1 MEGELFGEPFIKY
14 NNPGNNTMISPK
26 LAMLTALMAA
36 TSMGAFAVP
45 ALAQD
50 ITVEQERGD
59 NVNSQFIAQSNE
71 ACTNTV
77 LASEDDEGDQ
87 SVYAEQKNKCEVY
100 QSNSASQYANINDFS
115 GTFNEA
121 FVEQFNDDEE

>member
-26 LAMLTALMAA
+26 LVALTALMAA

-50 ITVEQERGD
+50 ITVSQSRGD
-59 NVNSQFIAQSNE
+59 NINDQFIAQSNE

-77 LASEDDEGDQ
+77 VASEDDDGDQ
-87 SVYAEQKNKCEVY
+87 NVYADQSNKCKVY
-100 QSNSASQYANINDFS
+100 QSNYASQYANIDDFS
-115 GTFNEA
+115 DTFNTA
-121 FVEQFNDDEE
+121 FVTQEEDD

>member
-26 LAMLTALMAA
+26 LVALTALMAA

-50 ITVEQERGD
+50 ITVSQSRGD
-59 NVNSQFIAQSNE
+59 NINSQFIAQSNE

-77 LASEDDEGDQ
+77 VASEDDDGDQ
-87 SVYAEQKNKCEVY
+87 NVEAY
-100 QSNSASQYANINDFS
+100 QSNKQLCLTIC
-115 GTFNEA
+115 EH
-121 FVEQFNDDEE
+121 

>member
-26 LAMLTALMAA
+26 LVALTALMAA

-50 ITVEQERGD
+50 ITVSQSRGD
-59 NVNSQFIAQSNE
+59 NINDQFIAQSNE

-77 LASEDDEGDQ
+77 VASEDDDGDQ
-87 SVYAEQKNKCEVY
+87 NVEAYQSNKCKVY
-100 QSNSASQYANINDFS
+100 QSNYAEQYANINDNSITSNFAS
-115 GTFNEA
+115 IFQGE
-121 FVEQFNDDEE
+121 DD

>member
-26 LAMLTALMAA
+26 LVALTALMAA

-45 ALAQD
+45 ALAQE
-50 ITVEQERGD
+50 ITVSQSRGD
-59 NVNSQFIAQSNE
+59 NINSQFIAQSNE

-77 LASEDDEGDQ
+77 VASEDDDGDQ
-87 SVYAEQKNKCEVY
+87 NVYADQSNKCKVY
-100 QSNSASQYANINDFS
+100 QSNSAYQSANINDNSFTS
-115 GTFNEA
+115 NFASIFQGE
-121 FVEQFNDDEE
+121 DD

>member
-14 NNPGNNTMISPK
+14 HNPGNNTMISPK
-26 LAMLTALMAA
+26 LVALTALMAA

-50 ITVEQERGD
+50 ITVSQSRGD
-59 NVNSQFIAQSNE
+59 NINSQFIAQSNE

-77 LASEDDEGDQ
+77 VASEDDDGDQ
-87 SVYAEQKNKCEVY
+87 NVEAY
-100 QSNSASQYANINDFS
+100 QSNKCKVIQSNYAEQYANINDNSITDNFAS
-115 GTFNEA
+115 IFQGE
-121 FVEQFNDDEE
+121 DD

>member
-26 LAMLTALMAA
+26 LVALTALMAA

-50 ITVEQERGD
+50 ITVSQSRGD
-59 NVNSQFIAQSNE
+59 NINSQFIAQSNE

-77 LASEDDEGDQ
+77 VASEDDDGDQ
-87 SVYAEQKNKCEVY
+87 NVYADQSNKCKVY
-100 QSNSASQYANINDFS
+100 QSNSAYQSANINDNSFTSNFS
-115 GTFNEA
+115 SIFQGE
-121 FVEQFNDDEE
+121 DD